1 MASCRAE
8 VFVFSFILER
18 LINNQGVTMKYNHI
32 FGPVP
37 SRRLGLSLGVD
48 LVYHK
53 TCTLDCIYCECG
65 PTTNLTLTRKEYVP
79 FNEVKAELTHYF
91 ENHPDPD
98 YVTFSGSGEPTLS
111 PDIGRIIDFIKE
123 KKANIRV
130 AVLTNATLLSNP
142 VVRKDLNR
150 ADLIMP
156 SLDAVTPQTFKK
168 INRPAGKIDIHEV
181 IDGLKTF
188 ARSFQGELWLE
199 VFILPGINDDKDELE
214 ILGKIIRDI
223 NPARVQLNTLDRPGA
238 VPGLK
243 SASKQDL
250 DRVAGIINAANV
262 EIIARIKDLSSGDHI
277 SDEKMEA
284 MVMETIHRR
293 PCTVDDLTA
302 ALNLE
307 TEKLK
312 ILMKRLI
319 LENKVESIQQERG
332 IFYQT
337 IKDPI

>member
-1 MASCRAE
+1 MR
-8 VFVFSFILER
+8 
-18 LINNQGVTMKYNHI
+18 YNHI

-53 TCTLDCIYCECG
+53 TCTLNCIYCECG
-65 PTTNLTLTRKEYVP
+65 PTTNLTLKRKEYVP
-79 FNEVKAELTHYF
+79 FDEVKAELAHYF

-98 YVTFSGSGEPTLS
+98 YVTFSGSGEPTLN
-111 PDIGRIIDFIKE
+111 PNIGKIIDFIKE
-123 KKANIRV
+123 KKEKIRV
-130 AVLTNATLLSNP
+130 AVLTNATLLSDP
-142 VVRKDLNR
+142 VVRKDLSR
-150 ADLIMP
+150 ADLVMP
-156 SLDAVTPQTFKK
+156 SLDAVTPETFEK
-168 INRPAGKIDIHEV
+168 INRPAEQLDVHKV

-188 ARSFQGELWLE
+188 AESFQGELWLE
-199 VFILPGINDDKDELE
+199 VFILPGINDAKEELE
-214 ILGKIIRDI
+214 TLGKIIRDM

-238 VPGLK
+238 VSGLK
-243 SASKQDL
+243 PASKEDL

-262 EIIARIKDLSSGDHI
+262 EIIARVKDLSSGDQI

-302 ALNLE
+302 ALNIGKGKLE
-307 TEKLK
+307 

-319 LENKVESIQQERG
+319 LEDKVESIQQERG
-332 IFYQT
+332 VFYQT
-337 IKDPI
+337 IKDPR

>member
-1 MASCRAE
+1 MR
-8 VFVFSFILER
+8 
-18 LINNQGVTMKYNHI
+18 YNHI

-48 LVYHK
+48 LVCHK

-65 PTTNLTLTRKEYVP
+65 PTTNLTLKRKEYVP
-79 FNEVKAELTHYF
+79 FDEVKAELTHYF

-123 KKANIRV
+123 KKPKIRV
-130 AVLTNATLLSNP
+130 AVLTNATLLSDP

-150 ADLIMP
+150 ADLVMP
-156 SLDAVTPQTFKK
+156 SLDAVIPETFKK
-168 INRPAGKIDIHEV
+168 INRPAEQIDIHKV

-188 ARSFQGELWLE
+188 AGSFQGELWLE
-199 VFILPGINDDKDELE
+199 VFILPGINDAKEELE
-214 ILGKIIRDI
+214 TLGAIIRDI

-238 VPGLK
+238 VAGLK
-243 SASKQDL
+243 PASKQDL
-250 DRVAGIINAANV
+250 DRVAGIIDAANV
-262 EIIARIKDLSSGDHI
+262 EIIARVKNLSSGDHI

-307 TEKLK
+307 KGNLE

-319 LENKVESIQQERG
+319 LEDKVEAVQQDRG
-332 IFYQT
+332 MFYQT
-337 IKDPI
+337 RKDPL

>member
-1 MASCRAE
+1 MR
-8 VFVFSFILER
+8 
-18 LINNQGVTMKYNHI
+18 YNHI

-48 LVYHK
+48 LVRHK
-53 TCTLDCIYCECG
+53 TCSLDCIYCECG
-65 PTTNLTLTRKEYVP
+65 PTTNLTIERKAYVP
-79 FNEVKAELTHYF
+79 FDEVKAELAHYF
-91 ENHPDPD
+91 DNHPDPN

-123 KKANIRV
+123 KRPKVRV
-130 AVLTNATLLSNP
+130 AVLTNATLLFDP
-142 VVRKDLNR
+142 TVRKDLNR
-150 ADLIMP
+150 ADLVMP
-156 SLDAVTPQTFKK
+156 SLDAVTPESFKK
-168 INRPAGKIDIHEV
+168 INRPDERIDIHKV

-188 ARSFQGELWLE
+188 AGSFQGEMWLE
-199 VFILPGINDDKDELE
+199 VFILPGVNDAKKELE
-214 ILGKIIRDI
+214 TLGKIIRTV

-243 SASKQDL
+243 PASKQDL

-262 EIIARIKDLSSGDHI
+262 EIIARVKDLASGDHI

-307 TEKLK
+307 KGKLE

-319 LENKVESIQQERG
+319 LENKVESVQQERG
-332 IFYQT
+332 TFYQT
-337 IKDPI
+337 IKDSCKQK

>member
-1 MASCRAE
+1 
-8 VFVFSFILER
+8 
-18 LINNQGVTMKYNHI
+18 MKYNHI

-48 LVYHK
+48 LVCHK

-65 PTTNLTLTRKEYVP
+65 STTNLTLKRAAYVP
-79 FNEVKAELTHYF
+79 FDGVKAELAHYF

-111 PDIGRIIDFIKE
+111 PDIGKIIDFIKE
-123 KKANIRV
+123 KKSKVRV
-130 AVLTNATLLSNP
+130 AVLTNGTLLSDP
-142 VVRKDLNR
+142 VVRKDLSR
-150 ADLIMP
+150 ADLVMP
-156 SLDAVTPQTFKK
+156 SLDAVTPETFEK
-168 INRPAGKIDIHEV
+168 INRPAEHIDIHKV

-188 ARSFQGELWLE
+188 AESFQGELWLE
-199 VFILPGINDDKDELE
+199 VFILPGINDTKEELQT
-214 ILGKIIRDI
+214 LGKIIRDI
-223 NPARVQLNTLDRPGA
+223 DPARVQLNTLDRPGA
-238 VPGLK
+238 VAGLK
-243 SASKQDL
+243 PASKQDL
-250 DRVAGIINAANV
+250 ERVARIINAANV
-262 EIIARIKDLSSGDHI
+262 EIIARVKDLSSGDQI

-307 TEKLK
+307 KGKLE

-319 LENKVESIQQERG
+319 LGNKVESVQQERG
-332 IFYQT
+332 VFYQT
-337 IKDPI
+337 IKDPL

>member
-1 MASCRAE
+1 
-8 VFVFSFILER
+8 
-18 LINNQGVTMKYNHI
+18 MKYNHI

-48 LVYHK
+48 LVCHK

-65 PTTNLTLTRKEYVP
+65 PTTNQTLTRKEYVP
-79 FNEVKAELTHYF
+79 FDGVKTELAHYF

-123 KKANIRV
+123 KKSKIRV
-130 AVLTNATLLSNP
+130 AVLTNATLLSDP

-150 ADLIMP
+150 ADLVMP
-156 SLDAVTPQTFKK
+156 SLDAVTPETFEK
-168 INRPAGKIDIHEV
+168 INRPAEQIDIHKI

-188 ARSFQGELWLE
+188 AGSFQGELWLE
-199 VFILPGINDDKDELE
+199 VFILPGINDTEEELE
-214 ILGKIIRDI
+214 TLGEIIRDI

-238 VPGLK
+238 VAGLK
-243 SASKQDL
+243 PASKQDL

-262 EIIARIKDLSSGDHI
+262 EIIARVKDLSSGDQI

-307 TEKLK
+307 KGKLE

-319 LENKVESIQQERG
+319 LEKKIESVQQERG
-332 IFYQT
+332 MFYQT
-337 IKDPI
+337 IKDPL